1 MTRGV
6 SPILPYVYIIG
17 MYELNR
23 AGVPGILFV
32 EMIIDPNFLYF
43 ITETIENQLNNKH
56 LSKISDHLECID
68 IAGFSLQ
75 VYPIYNIIYWTVIN
89 GASVK

>member
-1 MTRGV
+1 MTSGV
-6 SPILPYVYIIG
+6 SPILPYYRQA
-17 MYELNR
+17 YEFSR

-43 ITETIENQLNNKH
+43 ITETIENRLNNKH

-68 IAGFSLQ
+68 IAGFSL
-75 VYPIYNIIYWTVIN
+75 YKCILYI
-89 GASVK
+89 